1 MITLDVFVSTQL
13 QIADLEPSMDGL
25 NRVFAAAV
33 INRQFCEALLHE
45 PEQALAD
52 GCLGQTFPLTDQ
64 EKALITSIRAESLSD
79 LAKQIH
85 RALNCRY

>member
-1 MITLDVFVSTQL
+1 MITLDVFVPTQL
-13 QIADLEPSMDGL
+13 KIADLEPSLDGL

-33 INRQFCEALLHE
+33 INRQFCEALLDK

-52 GCLGQTFPLTDQ
+52 GCLGQTFSLTDQ
-64 EKALITSIRAESLSD
+64 EKALLASIRAESLSN

-85 RALNCRY
+85 QALNCR